1 MPDAGVKKVLVVGD
15 VIDDVIVVPHGPI
28 RSDTD
33 TVSDIR
39 FSAGGSAGNTASW
52 LGHTGSDV
60 TFVGMVGHADV
71 PRHSAEFERYGVTP
85 RLQSHPTLPTGAIIV
100 LVDVLSHPERRSMLT
115 ERGAN
120 DAIDLSAIEVEG
132 FAALHLTGYSLFKI
146 VDAAPVVA
154 LIARARAAGL
164 EVCVDPGSAGFL
176 ADYGVERFLA
186 AIAGA
191 TILVP
196 NLEEGQLL
204 TGLTDPTEVAAALS
218 TRFPLVALTLDRAGV
233 LLAAAGSPP
242 VSVPAT
248 STTIVDPTGAG
259 DAFTA
264 GFLGAYLASG
274 DAVAAAATGATLA
287 SRAVSALG
295 ARPIA

>member
-1 MPDAGVKKVLVVGD
+1 MPEALRVLVVGD

-52 LGHTGSDV
+52 LGHTGTPA

-71 PRHSAEFERYGVTP
+71 ARHSAEFEQYGVEP
-85 RLQSHPTLPTGAIIV
+85 RLQSHPSLPTGAIIV
-100 LVDVLSHPERRSMLT
+100 LVDGERRSMLT

-120 DAIDLSAIEVEG
+120 DSIDLSAIEVEG
-132 FAALHLTGYSLFKI
+132 YAALHLTGYSLFKI
-146 VDAAPVVA
+146 MDESAVVA

-176 ADYGVERFLA
+176 LDYGVERFLTA
-186 AIAGA
+186 VAGA

-196 NLEEGQLL
+196 NLEEGQVL
-204 TGLTDPTEVAAALS
+204 TGLTDPAEVTAAL
-218 TRFPLVALTLDRAGV
+218 TARFPLVALTLDRSGSLV
-233 LLAAAGSPP
+233 QRAGSSA
-242 VSVPAT
+242 VAVPAVE
-248 STTIVDPTGAG
+248 TTIVDPTGAG

-264 GFLGAYLASG
+264 GFLGELLASG
-274 DAVAAAATGATLA
+274 DEVAAASAGARLA
-287 SRAVSALG
+287 SLAVSSLG
-295 ARPIA
+295 ARPSR

>member
-1 MPDAGVKKVLVVGD
+1 MPDPVGTRILVVGD

-39 FSAGGSAGNTASW
+39 STPGGSAGNTASW
-52 LGHTGSDV
+52 LGHTGVDV
-60 TFVGMVGHADV
+60 VFVGMVGAADV
-71 PRHSAEFERYGVTP
+71 VRHSAEFSRYGVTP
-85 RLQSHPTLPTGAIIV
+85 QLQSHPTLPTGAIVI
-100 LVDVLSHPERRSMLT
+100 LVEGEKRAMLT

-120 DAIDLSAIEVEG
+120 DSIDLSSISLEG

-154 LIARARAAGL
+154 LIARAREAGL

-176 ADYGVERFLA
+176 ADYGVERFLT

-196 NLEEGQLL
+196 NLEEGQVL
-204 TGLTDPTEVAAALS
+204 TGLTDPAEVAAALS
-218 TRFPLVALTLDRAGV
+218 ARFPLVALTLDRAGV
-233 LLAAAGSPP
+233 LLAAADSPP
-242 VSVPAT
+242 VSVPAM
-248 STTIVDPTGAG
+248 STQIVDPTGAG

-264 GFLGAYLASG
+264 GFLGSYLSVG
-274 DAVAAAATGATLA
+274 DAAAAAAAGAALA
-287 SRAVSALG
+287 SVAVSSLG
-295 ARPIA
+295 ARPAR

>member
-1 MPDAGVKKVLVVGD
+1 MPDSSASSKRVLVVGD

-52 LGHTGSDV
+52 LGHTGVSV
-60 TFVGMVGHADV
+60 SFVGMVGHADV

-85 RLQSHPTLPTGAIIV
+85 QLQSHPSLPTGAIIV
-100 LVDVLSHPERRSMLT
+100 LVDGEKRSMLT

-120 DAIDLSAIEVEG
+120 DSIDLSAIEVEG

-176 ADYGVERFLA
+176 ADYGVERFLT

-204 TGLTDPTEVAAALS
+204 TGLTDPSEVAAALS
-218 TRFPLVALTLDRAGV
+218 ARFPLVALTLDSAGV

-242 VSVPAT
+242 VSVPAA

-264 GFLGAYLASG
+264 GFLGSYLASG
-274 DAVAAAATGATLA
+274 DAAAAAAAGAALA

-295 ARPIA
+295 ARPAR

>member
-1 MPDAGVKKVLVVGD
+1 MLVVGD

-52 LGHTGSDV
+52 LGHSGTPV
-60 TFVGMVGHADV
+60 TFVGMVGAADV
-71 PRHSAEFERYGVTP
+71 VRHGVEFERYGVTP
-85 RLQSHPTLPTGAIIV
+85 QLQSHPTLPTGAIIV
-100 LVDVLSHPERRSMLT
+100 LVDGERRSMLT

-218 TRFPLVALTLDRAGV
+218 ARFPLVALTLDRAGV
-233 LLAAAGSPP
+233 LLAAAGPPP
-242 VSVPAT
+242 VSVPAM
-248 STTIVDPTGAG
+248 STVIVDPTGAG

-274 DAVAAAATGATLA
+274 DAVAAAAAGASLA

-295 ARPIA
+295 ARPS

>member
-1 MPDAGVKKVLVVGD
+1 MPDAGLASKRVLVVGD

-28 RSDTD
+28 RADTD

-39 FSAGGSAGNTASW
+39 STPGGSAGNTASW
-52 LGHTGSDV
+52 LGHTGVPVS
-60 TFVGMVGHADV
+60 FVGMVGHADI
-71 PRHSAEFERYGVTP
+71 PRHSAEFERYGVRP
-85 RLQSHPTLPTGAIIV
+85 QLQAHPTLPTGAIVI
-100 LVDVLSHPERRSMLT
+100 LVEGERRTMLT

-120 DAIDLSAIEVEG
+120 DSIDLAAIDVEG

-176 ADYGVERFLA
+176 LDYGVERFLTA
-186 AIAGA
+186 VAGA

-204 TGLTDPTEVAAALS
+204 TGLNDPTEVAESLAS
-218 TRFPLVALTLDRAGV
+218 RFPLVALTLDRSGV
-233 LLAAAGSPP
+233 LVARPGQ
-242 VSVPAT
+242 SVTAVDAVP
-248 STTIVDPTGAG
+248 TTIVDPTGAG

-264 GFLGAYLASG
+264 GFLGAYLFSG
-274 DAVAAAATGATLA
+274 DPTAAASVGAALA
-287 SRAVSALG
+287 STAVSVLG
-295 ARPIA
+295 ARPVR